1 MTAMLWGY
9 IRVEVRGAMPEG
21 FLNRCAGAGIPFWDA
36 KPVDDYTL
44 RVCMPWR
51 SWKQAESLG
60 LRCGCELQL
69 LARRG
74 LPVFVRRSRGRVFF
88 FAGLL
93 LAASLLFLSSL
104 FIWEIDIQGCDAVSE
119 AKILNALEE
128 CGVELGAFW
137 PMFDQ
142 DLIRSEALLQ
152 LPELHWITVNSFG
165 SRATVLVKER
175 VPAPELLDETAPTAL
190 VAARDGIVDA
200 LRVTEG
206 RTLVEQ
212 HQTVLRGQELVSA
225 AMPGFRPALRL
236 VHASGEVYA
245 RTWYENSAVATLSV
259 SEKVPVG
266 EPKST
271 WSLLCGDR
279 VINILQN
286 ASQEWEECDKITTNH
301 YLEIPGL
308 FRFPIGLR
316 KTVSQAYDTVVRVRE
331 AADLQAQLE
340 EQLLRQ
346 LQAEIG
352 ETGEIR
358 NYQFT
363 ASCVEDRLT
372 VTLLAECR
380 EQIAVERPLSEEECR
395 QYQQQAET
403 PEQVSEQA

>member
-1 MTAMLWGY
+1 M
-9 IRVEVRGAMPEG
+9 
-21 FLNRCAGAGIPFWDA
+21 
-36 KPVDDYTL
+36 DDYTL

-200 LRVTEG
+200 LRVTRRADTGGAASDRAARAGAGLG
-206 RTLVEQ
+206 RHAGISAGPAVGPRFRGGLCPDLV
-212 HQTVLRGQELVSA
+212 
-225 AMPGFRPALRL
+225 
-236 VHASGEVYA
+236 
-245 RTWYENSAVATLSV
+245 
-259 SEKVPVG
+259 
-266 EPKST
+266 
-271 WSLLCGDR
+271 
-279 VINILQN
+279 
-286 ASQEWEECDKITTNH
+286 
-301 YLEIPGL
+301 
-308 FRFPIGLR
+308 
-316 KTVSQAYDTVVRVRE
+316 
-331 AADLQAQLE
+331 
-340 EQLLRQ
+340 
-346 LQAEIG
+346 
-352 ETGEIR
+352 
-358 NYQFT
+358 
-363 ASCVEDRLT
+363 
-372 VTLLAECR
+372 
-380 EQIAVERPLSEEECR
+380 
-395 QYQQQAET
+395 
-403 PEQVSEQA
+403 